1 MKEAKKRIE
10 KLCEVI
16 NYHRYLYHVLDRQEI
31 SEAALDSLKRE
42 LAELEKQYPQY
53 ASPDSPTQRIG
64 GKPLDKFAKVVH
76 RARQWSFGDAFTEE
90 EIREFDERV
99 KRMLAKEKFFD
110 LPGLKIS
117 NQAGR
122 KIFQVEYACEL
133 KIDGFKI
140 VLTYEK
146 GYFANGGHQRRRRNG
161 RRCDPEH
168 QDG

>member
-1 MKEAKKRIE
+1 MFWTGRKFPRRRWIRLSANWRNWKNNILNTPVPILPLKESAESLWINSSKLFTKRGSGHSAMLSPKK
-10 KLCEVI
+10 K
-16 NYHRYLYHVLDRQEI
+16 
-31 SEAALDSLKRE
+31 SENLTNESNECWRKKIFR
-42 LAELEKQYPQY
+42 P
-53 ASPDSPTQRIG
+53 
-64 GKPLDKFAKVVH
+64 
-76 RARQWSFGDAFTEE
+76 ARF
-90 EIREFDERV
+90 
-99 KRMLAKEKFFD
+99 
-110 LPGLKIS
+110 KIS

-146 GYFANGGHQRRRRNG
+146 GILQNGGHQRRRRNG